1 VDYRLLLARDFVPVA
16 RLPNGAAISEFN
28 RLGKPG
34 GGSMDKDKL
43 TRAAEPTALS
53 EYLAGMPMGQMHGH
67 GNMGRVETVR
77 TDDHKGHHI
86 SIKTIYEIEVDGK
99 PLMVPLGLDNSG
111 QLHCHALPNYQFKSA
126 IDLVKL
132 LIDVFPKDFTGGGS
146 PGGHSGGH
154 GQQDSQSGNQK
165 EGSGGHPHM

>member
-1 VDYRLLLARDFVPVA
+1 
-16 RLPNGAAISEFN
+16 
-28 RLGKPG
+28 
-34 GGSMDKDKL
+34 MDKDKL

-99 PLMVPLGLDNSG
+99 PLMVPLGVDNSG

-132 LIDVFPKDFTGGGS
+132 LIDVFPKDFTGDGSSGGHR
-146 PGGHSGGH
+146 GGHSGGH
-154 GQQDSQSGNQK
+154 GQQDSQSGNQR